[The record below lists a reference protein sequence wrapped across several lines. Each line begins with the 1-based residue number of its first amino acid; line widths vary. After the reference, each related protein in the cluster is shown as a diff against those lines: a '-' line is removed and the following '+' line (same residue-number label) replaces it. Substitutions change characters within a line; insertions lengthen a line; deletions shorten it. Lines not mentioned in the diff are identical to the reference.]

1 MITYLVSY
9 SCSSNQCW
17 RHFEG
22 LLLIILPILM
32 KNYSA
37 VHQKCPT
44 CRCHWQECKNPTLF
58 ETIAHSARTISENM
72 NRHETGQQSLFLIE
86 FKVATLLVKCLK
98 LAKVIDSSK
107 NEALISYCDQQ
118 WNSSVFQFITK
129 KHTFDSESTYKLLH
143 LAHPAR
149 MLLRIFVYWHKTIVG
164 KMKQK
169 TLASRR

>member
-44 CRCHWQECKNPTLF
+44 WCTCRCHWQECKNPTLF
-58 ETIAHSARTISENM
+58 ETKMAKVDALFLTKMAKKSIHVCSLCSHHVRNM
-72 NRHETGQQSLFLIE
+72 NGRETGQQSLFLIIE
-86 FKVATLLVKCLK
+86 FKVATLLVKCFK
-98 LAKVIDSSK
+98 LGKIHVIDSSE
-107 NEALISYCDQQ
+107 NQALTSYWDQQ
-118 WNSSVFQFITK
+118 WNSSVQK
-129 KHTFDSESTYKLLH
+129 
-143 LAHPAR
+143 AHIWQWEC
-149 MLLRIFVYWHKTIVG
+149 L
-164 KMKQK
+164 
-169 TLASRR
+169 